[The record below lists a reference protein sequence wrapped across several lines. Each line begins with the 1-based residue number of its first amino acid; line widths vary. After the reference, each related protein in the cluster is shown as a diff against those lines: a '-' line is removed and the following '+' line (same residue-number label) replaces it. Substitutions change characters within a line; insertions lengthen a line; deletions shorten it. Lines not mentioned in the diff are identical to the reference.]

1 MGVNKAS
8 SINWFDTPQTQ
19 TYGGPNDLCRTTLT
33 PNDVN
38 DASFGV
44 FYEIS
49 NTSYD
54 QTASIDFMTMTVYYV
69 IGTSVQTQS
78 TKPWYVNFENDN
90 LVIDISNITDDLSLI
105 LLDGTGRLV
114 YSKSLNASH
123 LIKENMNCHELK
135 SGLYFIQIE
144 GKSGISFR
152 KKVLLVK

>member
-33 PNDVN
+33 PNDIN
-38 DASFGV
+38 DFSFGV

-54 QTASIDFMTMTVYYV
+54 QTASIDFMSMTVYYV
-69 IGTSVQTQS
+69 IGTSLQTQS

-90 LVIDISNITDDLSLI
+90 LVIDISNITDGLSII

-114 YSKSLNASH
+114 
-123 LIKENMNCHELK
+123 
-135 SGLYFIQIE
+135 
-144 GKSGISFR
+144 
-152 KKVLLVK
+152 